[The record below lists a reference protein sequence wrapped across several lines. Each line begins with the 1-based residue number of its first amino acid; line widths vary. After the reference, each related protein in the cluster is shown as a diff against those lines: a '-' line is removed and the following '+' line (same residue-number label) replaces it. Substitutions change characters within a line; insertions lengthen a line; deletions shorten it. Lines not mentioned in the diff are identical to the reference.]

1 MVRHPP
7 TFGTDGMRGRA
18 GTELTPELVLSL
30 GRAFARVQ
38 RPECCA
44 VGRDTRLSGTMLQA
58 AFQAG
63 MCSEGV
69 EVVDLGV
76 MPTPGVAWLS
86 GEMGC
91 AAAVVSASHN
101 PFFDNGIKLFG
112 VGGVKLPDEL
122 EREVEAELGRLT
134 KRSGDQRG
142 RGVGQDGVDA
152 GAGPRSGDRSWPR
165 DQPGVVTVDL
175 EAAGRYAEHLA
186 GILEP
191 GCLSGLKIV
200 LDTANGAT
208 VRLAPSVL
216 RQLGA
221 EIVVIA
227 ASPDGRNIN
236 DRCGSTHPEAMVE
249 AVLAHG
255 ADVGL
260 AFDGDGDRL
269 IASDANGRLVNG
281 DEMLAILAGDL
292 SARGLL
298 ARSCVAVTV
307 MTNLGFHQAMAGRGI
322 KVLQTD
328 VGDRY
333 VLEAMEKEG
342 LVLGG
347 EQSGHIVQR
356 HLAGTGDG
364 ILTGLSLLGVMLRSG
379 RSLGDLAGDSM
390 QRFPQEMVNVPVR
403 DPSSI
408 DGAGPVWATV
418 EELHAELDG
427 QGRVLLRAS
436 GTEKVVRVMV
446 EASSARLAKEMADR
460 LARVVAAELEEA

>member
-1 MVRHPP
+1 MHHRP

-18 GTELTPELVLSL
+18 NTELTPELVLAL

-38 RPECCA
+38 RPERCV

-63 MCSEGV
+63 LCSEGV
-69 EVVDLGV
+69 DVVDLGV
-76 MPTPGVAWLS
+76 MPTPGVAWWS

-101 PFFDNGIKLFG
+101 PFYDNGIKLFG
-112 VGGVKLPDEL
+112 LAGVKLPDAL
-122 EREVEAELGRLT
+122 ERAVEAELERLLDPPDDL
-134 KRSGDQRG
+134 RPASRMPD
-142 RGVGQDGVDA
+142 DVDPEPA
-152 GAGPRSGDRSWPR
+152 PHPR
-165 DQPGVVTVDL
+165 DRRWSKGQPGVVVM
-175 EAAGRYAEHLA
+175 EPAAAERYVEHLT
-186 GILEP
+186 GVLEQ

-208 VRLAPSVL
+208 TWLAPAAL
-216 RQLGA
+216 RRLGA
-221 EIVVIA
+221 EIIQVA
-227 ASPDGRNIN
+227 AEPDGLNIN
-236 DRCGSTHPEAMVE
+236 DGCGSTHPEEMVE

-269 IASDANGRLVNG
+269 IASDRNGRLVNG
-281 DEMLAILAGDL
+281 DETMAILAEDL
-292 SARGLL
+292 AARGLL
-298 ARSCVAVTV
+298 TGSCVVVTV
-307 MTNLGFHQAMAGRGI
+307 MTNLGFHKAMAARGI

-333 VLEAMEKEG
+333 VLEVMEREG

-364 ILTGLSLLGVMLRSG
+364 ILTGLSLLGVMVRSG
-379 RSLGDLAGDSM
+379 RSLGDLVDDSM
-390 QRFPQEMVNVPVR
+390 QRFPQEMVNVPVQ
-403 DPSSI
+403 DPSSL
-408 DGAGPVWATV
+408 DGARPVWATV
-418 EELHAELDG
+418 EEVHAELDG

-460 LARVVAAELEEA
+460 LASVVAAELEEA